1 MVAAWPI
8 GKHLGAVPHGI
19 PGAVTML
26 GYAWPLCFPFSW
38 SMWGADMRWVSSCL
52 AAAGG
57 GSVRVPCHCGMDHPV
72 IPDLL
77 RNWACSIFLLLV
89 VKLRLFITWISFYE
103 LLPLCISVFSSQSW
117 RALGVAVMVGCWVGF
132 SKAWGAWLQME
143 GRNHTNIILILFFR
157 LGCWDKKR
165 WTFMTEWNLSH
176 CAAMPPLNV
185 PANASTSF
193 INSYITLKTD
203 DITESDQ
210 GVWTSCF
217 HGHNLHSDSG
227 KGRGKKETGGGN

>member
-1 MVAAWPI
+1 MN
-8 GKHLGAVPHGI
+8 
-19 PGAVTML
+19 
-26 GYAWPLCFPFSW
+26 C
-38 SMWGADMRWVSSCL
+38 
-52 AAAGG
+52 
-57 GSVRVPCHCGMDHPV
+57 
-72 IPDLL
+72 
-77 RNWACSIFLLLV
+77 
-89 VKLRLFITWISFYE
+89 
-103 LLPLCISVFSSQSW
+103 LPLCISVFSPQRW
-117 RALGVAVMVGCWVGF
+117 RALGVAAVVNCWVDF
-132 SKAWGAWLQME
+132 SKAWGACLQME
-143 GRNHTNIILILFFR
+143 GRNHTNIILTLFFR

-193 INSYITLKTD
+193 INSYITPKTD

-227 KGRGKKETGGGN
+227 EGRGKRKQVGGIKEGGINIYIYKDLFFSLERLCFKWKVRYIPFDAFD